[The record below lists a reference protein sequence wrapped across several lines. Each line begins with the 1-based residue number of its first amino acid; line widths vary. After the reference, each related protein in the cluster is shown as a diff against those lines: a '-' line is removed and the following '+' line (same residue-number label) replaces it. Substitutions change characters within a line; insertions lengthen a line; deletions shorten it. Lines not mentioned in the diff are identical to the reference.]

1 MSVASFE
8 ARLSAEGHAD
18 SKQSCTECAQTFLT
32 GSLEIYVKIQKK
44 QLQQDSYLKREKNKT
59 EDGLIWLLKY
69 YYFLN
74 TYKSTF

>member
-1 MSVASFE
+1 M
-8 ARLSAEGHAD
+8 LK
-18 SKQSCTECAQTFLT
+18 SK
-32 GSLEIYVKIQKK
+32 KK

>member
-1 MSVASFE
+1 M
-8 ARLSAEGHAD
+8 LK
-18 SKQSCTECAQTFLT
+18 SK
-32 GSLEIYVKIQKK
+32 KN